1 MAKLIGLNPHS
12 GELLAAIRSMGIEPN
27 DCTKV
32 IIEIGVDAPVI
43 VHVQGFT
50 DARLL
55 GVVKALD
62 GDIRVERGEASAEV
76 AE

>member
-1 MAKLIGLNPHS
+1 MAKMTMHRAELI
-12 GELLAAIRSMGIEPN
+12 EAIRSMGIEPN
-27 DCTKV
+27 DARKI

-43 VHVQGFT
+43 VHVQGYA
-50 DARLL
+50 DDRLL

-62 GDIRVERGEASAEV
+62 GDIRVERGEEIGDGV

>member
-1 MAKLIGLNPHS
+1 MAKMTMHRAELI
-12 GELLAAIRSMGIEPN
+12 EAIRSMGIEPN
-27 DCTKV
+27 DARKI

-43 VHVQGFT
+43 VHVQGCA
-50 DARLL
+50 DDRLL

-62 GDIRVERGEASAEV
+62 GDIRVERGEEIGDGV

>member
-12 GELLAAIRSMGIEPN
+12 TELLAAIRAMGIEPN

-32 IIEIGVDAPVI
+32 IVEIGVDAPVI
-43 VHVQGFT
+43 VHVQGFA

-62 GDIRVERGEASAEV
+62 GDIRVDRGEIPEV
-76 AE
+76 TQ